1 MPALLLVLAL
11 CLTALI
17 LRALLRRRSS
27 RVDPRLVDYV
37 VAHPAPAM
45 LTPTLRDTTVL
56 RTNLDDMTA
65 TFEQLG
71 DTAAT
76 ALLNEYFVALVPVIR
91 RHHGVIIQFEFDK
104 LFALFGQL
112 LGPVPGDENH
122 PANALRATLE
132 LQQAL
137 ADLNTSLAAR
147 NLPTLRM
154 RIGVATGLAHVGD
167 LGTPD
172 AAFYTAVGEP
182 VTLARTLERT
192 ARLADL
198 PNLVSPETHA
208 RTHHLFQFG
217 KTPDGNFEVRGAQ

>member
-1 MPALLLVLAL
+1 MPALLLLVAL
-11 CLTALI
+11 CLAALI

-27 RVDPRLVDYV
+27 RVDPRLVDCV
-37 VAHPAPAM
+37 IAHPDPAL
-45 LTPTLRDTTVL
+45 LTPALRDITVL

-65 TFEQLG
+65 TFDRLG

-76 ALLNEYFVALVPVIR
+76 ALLNEYFAALVPVIR
-91 RHHGVIIQFEFDK
+91 RHRGLIIQFEFDK
-104 LFALFGQL
+104 VFALFGA
-112 LGPVPGDENH
+112 PTTDTDH
-122 PANALRATLE
+122 PANALRATLD

-154 RIGVATGLAHVGD
+154 RIGVATGLARVGD
-167 LGTPD
+167 LGTPA